1 MPRRRRRCRS
11 CCGAPTRSPS
21 AHRTVEPLAGCTD
34 VHPVT
39 PRFSLFVLRR
49 AAASILLVLAVAS
62 AAHLLAGLAPGDH
75 LSEFE
80 MTPAQLEAERHRL
93 GRDRP
98 LYQRYADWLEHAL
111 RLDLGQSSR
120 YP

>member
-1 MPRRRRRCRS
+1 M
-11 CCGAPTRSPS
+11 
-21 AHRTVEPLAGCTD
+21 
-34 VHPVT
+34 T
-39 PRFSLFVLRR
+39 PRLSLFVLRR

-80 MTPAQLEAERHRL
+80 MTPEQLQAERHRM

-98 LYQRYADWLEHAL
+98 LHQRYADWLQHAV
-111 RLDLGQSSR
+111 RLDLGSR
-120 YP
+120 PVTPGARSRA